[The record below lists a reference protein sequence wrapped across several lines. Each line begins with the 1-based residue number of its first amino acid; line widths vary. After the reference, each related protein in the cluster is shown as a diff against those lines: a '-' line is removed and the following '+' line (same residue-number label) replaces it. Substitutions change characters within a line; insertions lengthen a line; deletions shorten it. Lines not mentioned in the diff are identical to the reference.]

1 MLNIGLSGKFVPILK
16 ENLNA
21 EDLNFSI
28 HLLNLNL
35 LRHELFGQPNV
46 NKISLYVNN
55 IRFKDEIS
63 QMIYTLC
70 YSEKRSKIIQINIK
84 LIFSRNT
91 NNFHVLSADGGR
103 S

>member
-55 IRFKDEIS
+55 IRFKDKIS

-70 YSEKRSKIIQINIK
+70 YSEKRSKLYKSI
-84 LIFSRNT
+84 
-91 NNFHVLSADGGR
+91 
-103 S
+103 